1 VEVFPGNAIS
11 ARQAEE
17 LQEEGFEKWEVELRH
32 HGRGAEMLLLFW
44 EMALAQLAQ
53 RSHSTLLRILVHMND
68 QTCQCLNL
76 TF

>member
-32 HGRGAEMLLLFW
+32 HGRGAEMLLLF
-44 EMALAQLAQ
+44 
-53 RSHSTLLRILVHMND
+53 
-68 QTCQCLNL
+68 
-76 TF
+76 